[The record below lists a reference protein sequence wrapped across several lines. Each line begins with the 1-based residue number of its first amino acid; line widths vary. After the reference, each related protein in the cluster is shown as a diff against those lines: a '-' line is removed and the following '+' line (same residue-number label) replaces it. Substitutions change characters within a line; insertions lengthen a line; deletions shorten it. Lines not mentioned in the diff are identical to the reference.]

1 MKLIEKYS
9 TLLEKLTSLKAL
21 PLLFLRLVLAY
32 GFYGPAKMKWADI
45 SSIASWFESLGYPLP
60 VLNAYMAAGMEA
72 LGVVLLFLGLGTRII
87 ALPLMF
93 VMLVAISTV
102 HWGNGFEAGSNGFE
116 IPLYYFLMLFVLLVY
131 GGGKWSLDNLI
142 NSKR

>member
-1 MKLIEKYS
+1 VPEGS
-9 TLLEKLTSLKAL
+9 ASAL
-21 PLLFLRLVLAY
+21 
-32 GFYGPAKMKWADI
+32 FYNV

-60 VLNAYMAAGMEA
+60 VLNAYMAAGIEA